1 MPAIA
6 SLVRLVPSRWRPRPT
21 VGIVRLAGAIG
32 MPLPLRGDS
41 LSIASLAGA
50 LDRAFALKNLQAVAL
65 AINSPGGSA
74 VQSALIARRIRA
86 LAVEKKVPVLAF
98 VEDVAASGG
107 YWLATAADEIYA
119 DECSIVG
126 SIGVIAAGF
135 GFPELLQRLGI
146 ERRVH
151 TAGPRKAMLD
161 PFRQERP
168 EDVARLMELQQEIHE
183 GFKAQVRERRSGK
196 LKGDE
201 AELFSGDI
209 WTGRPAL
216 ARGLIDG
223 IGDLRGIL
231 RGRYGDKVKLVPVG
245 APRGWLR
252 RRLGLARPDSWV
264 DQLAAA
270 LEERALWGR
279 YGL

>member
-1 MPAIA
+1 MPTPDFLA
-6 SLVRLVPSRWRPRPT
+6 RLLPTRWRRHPT

-107 YWLATAADEIYA
+107 YWLATAGDEIYA
-119 DECSIVG
+119 DESSILG
-126 SIGVIAAGF
+126 SIGVVSASF
-135 GFPELLQRLGI
+135 GFTDLLQRAGI

-151 TAGPRKAMLD
+151 TAGERKVMLD
-161 PFRQERP
+161 PFRAERS
-168 EDVARLMELQQEIHE
+168 EDVARLKELQKEIH
-183 GFKAQVRERRSGK
+183 
-196 LKGDE
+196 D
-201 AELFSGDI
+201 
-209 WTGRPAL
+209 
-216 ARGLIDG
+216 
-223 IGDLRGIL
+223 
-231 RGRYGDKVKLVPVG
+231 
-245 APRGWLR
+245 
-252 RRLGLARPDSWV
+252 
-264 DQLAAA
+264 
-270 LEERALWGR
+270 
-279 YGL
+279 

>member
-6 SLVRLVPSRWRPRPT
+6 SLAWLVPSRWRPRPT
-21 VGIVRLAGAIG
+21 VAVVRLAGAIG
-32 MPLPLRGDS
+32 MPLPLRGES

-183 GFKAQVRERRSGK
+183 GFKAQVRERRAGK

-223 IGDLRGIL
+223 IGDLRSIL
-231 RGRYGDKVKLVPVG
+231 RGRYGEKVKLVTVG

-252 RRLGLARPDSWV
+252 RRLGLARPEGWAE
-264 DQLAAA
+264 QLAAS